1 MASHNDGSQSEE
13 QNEDLEDLIR
23 QSEAAIES
31 VTELIQELAGV
42 DWEYRD
48 VSPGPDQLSQYKT
61 ENVEEHRESG
71 IFELTEV
78 GDKNQL
84 EVKSELSKEEIESEF
99 HDLLSSLILE
109 LNHIKTDVTENIPA
123 QEKNL
128 QQELDEMERSDA
140 EEKITRSTEYSA
152 SDAAT
157 QTELKKKSL
166 KCTIL

>member
-13 QNEDLEDLIR
+13 QGEDLEDLIR

-48 VSPGPDQLSQYKT
+48 VSSGPDQLSQYKT

-78 GDKNQL
+78 GDKEQL
-84 EVKSELSKEEIESEF
+84 KVKSELNKEEMESEF

-109 LNHIKTDVTENIPA
+109 LNHIKADVTENIPA
-123 QEKNL
+123 QENKL
-128 QQELDEMERSDA
+128 QLDEMELYEA
-140 EEKITRSTEYSA
+140 EEKITRSTENFA

-157 QTELKKKSL
+157 QTEIKKKSL

>member
-1 MASHNDGSQSEE
+1 MASHNDGSQSEG

-48 VSPGPDQLSQYKT
+48 VSSGPDQLSQYKT

-78 GDKNQL
+78 GDKDQP

-140 EEKITRSTEYSA
+140 EEKITTCTEYSA

>member
-48 VSPGPDQLSQYKT
+48 VSSGPDQLSQYKT

-78 GDKNQL
+78 GDKEQL
-84 EVKSELSKEEIESEF
+84 KVKSELNKEEMESEF

-109 LNHIKTDVTENIPA
+109 LNHIKADVTENIPA
-123 QEKNL
+123 QENKL
-128 QQELDEMERSDA
+128 QPDEMELYEA
-140 EEKITRSTEYSA
+140 EEKITRSTENFA

-157 QTELKKKSL
+157 QTEIKKKSL